1 MPVLFARQ
9 VVTFRTVNEWF
20 ATLGRRWAA
29 AAERRGAKIL
39 PPALEPDVATELL
52 ELARVAAHTKE
63 RRFAPLASFTAG
75 LALQR
80 VRAPK
85 TDLSLDDAPALLP
98 ENPAQMGEKSPPAPE
113 TNA

>member
-39 PPALEPDVATELL
+39 PPALEPDVAAELL

-75 LALQR
+75 LR
-80 VRAPK
+80 RHRGRAAKQGPPAHA
-85 TDLSLDDAPALLP
+85 APALGRVGRGQL
-98 ENPAQMGEKSPPAPE
+98 Q
-113 TNA
+113 

>member
-9 VVTFRTVNEWF
+9 VVTFRYVNEWF

-39 PPALEPDVATELL
+39 PPALEPDVAAELL

-75 LALQR
+75 LAVERLR
-80 VRAPK
+80 TAKPG
-85 TDLSLDDAPALLP
+85 LSVDDAVAFIREIREQLERESP
-98 ENPAQMGEKSPPAPE
+98 EAS
-113 TNA
+113 

>member
-39 PPALEPDVATELL
+39 PPALEPDVAAELL

-75 LALQR
+75 LARQR
-80 VRAPK
+80 VGTPE
-85 TDLSLDDAPALLP
+85 TDPPLHDAPALIP
-98 ENPAQMGEKSPPAPE
+98 QGRPQPPRE
-113 TNA
+113 T